1 MTECSFLDKLRHSW
15 CNCNWLKNSQFSAR
29 APCGQL
35 EPPHRGRWRAWR
47 FIPLTRPCLSLWAAL
62 PARSQLRALGITRV
76 KISVLKATD
85 PGPSL
90 GMQGHGA
97 NQTKAAACVSQQTE
111 RAKTRKTVY
120 CSTKQSALE
129 QSVTQSSHVSK
140 RFLERRIKVRAKS
153 NRDEYRRACLKSL
166 IKP

>member
-1 MTECSFLDKLRHSW
+1 MVQLQLIEKT
-15 CNCNWLKNSQFSAR
+15 QFSTH

-47 FIPLTRPCLSLWAAL
+47 FIPLTRPCLSLWAAG
-62 PARSQLRALGITRV
+62 AQLRALGITRV

-85 PGPSL
+85 PGSSL

-97 NQTKAAACVSQQTE
+97 NQTKAAACASQQTE
-111 RAKTRKTVY
+111 RANRRQTRKTVY

-140 RFLERRIKVRAKS
+140 RFLERRIKVKAKS

-166 IKP
+166 IKL